1 MFTNSKHPS
10 YINRPGPEA
19 LCGVRLLWK
28 PGIQSSASP
37 DASGRGMGRQKR
49 CVRKRRRG
57 KCAGVC
63 AWLRANPSWLAL
75 PSILLSN
82 ARSLDKINWT
92 TSNSSRLHSG
102 NLGTAAFLFSQKHGS
117 VPDTTIQLHRL
128 TSFRANRNVAL
139 CGKTRGGGLCIYMN
153 MEWLWTI
160 RPLVC
165 CANSGTQTAHQML
178 QTGSETAE
186 TLACRSSLR
195 ASGLLCSGR
204 LQQTNH
210 TILEVYTSSVT
221 SHINKGIDDVTV
233 FQAITIHSNQ
243 KLWMAAEVGE
253 LLKTRDHAY
262 RAVDKAAL

>member
-10 YINRPGPEA
+10 YKNRPGPEA

-165 CANSGTQTAHQML
+165 CANSGIQTAHQML

-186 TLACRSSLR
+186 TLACRSS
-195 ASGLLCSGR
+195 
-204 LQQTNH
+204 
-210 TILEVYTSSVT
+210 SSVT